1 MSTTDSRGDASGE
14 VPGSSSRPLDIP
26 PDAPSDVSLAPSGA
40 AGAEPAAAPTGGRAD
55 EPAARDGDG
64 QGPDGPSGP
73 GGPEGDAE
81 EQHPPHRRRRIS
93 AWAEMPILIGI
104 ALVLAMLVKAFL
116 VQAFYI
122 PSGSMEQTLR
132 VGDRVLVDKVSYRF
146 GDIERGD
153 IVVFNGVDSF
163 TPEVTYDEPSNPIAK
178 AVRAVGSAIG
188 IAPPDER
195 DFIKRVIGLP
205 GDRVASD
212 GQGPVTVNGV
222 PLEEEDYLFPGDDPS
237 DQPFDVTVPAD
248 RLWVL
253 GDHRNASADSRAHQ
267 GEPGGGFVPVDKV
280 IGKAFVV
287 VWPFGHWRTLGT
299 PDTFDQAEI
308 DRRATGVGAELGG

>member
-1 MSTTDSRGDASGE
+1 MSTTDSRGGAPGE
-14 VPGSSSRPLDIP
+14 VPGPPNTPDELDKP
-26 PDAPSDVSLAPSGA
+26 RSDAPPPAGGGEPPADGPGGA
-40 AGAEPAAAPTGGRAD
+40 GG
-55 EPAARDGDG
+55 PGDA
-64 QGPDGPSGP
+64 QGPDGPADP
-73 GGPEGDAE
+73 AQDPA
-81 EQHPPHRRRRIS
+81 PHRRRRLS
-93 AWAEMPILIGI
+93 AWAEMPVLIGI
-104 ALVLAMLVKAFL
+104 ALILAMLVKAFL

-122 PSGSMEQTLR
+122 PSGSMEETLR

-146 GDIERGD
+146 GDIDRGD

-163 TPEVTYDEPSNPIAK
+163 TPEVTYDEPSNPVSK

-205 GDRVASD
+205 GDRVACCDS
-212 GQGPVTVNGV
+212 QRRVTVNGV

-237 DQPFDVTVPAD
+237 DQPFDVTVPEG

-267 GEPGGGFVPVDKV
+267 GEPGGGFVPIDKV

-299 PDTFDQAEI
+299 PETFEQAEI
-308 DRRATGVGAELGG
+308 DNRATGQGADLGR

>member
-1 MSTTDSRGDASGE
+1 MDGNPPADGPGEPGDG
-14 VPGSSSRPLDIP
+14 
-26 PDAPSDVSLAPSGA
+26 
-40 AGAEPAAAPTGGRAD
+40 D
-55 EPAARDGDG
+55 EPA
-64 QGPDGPSGP
+64 PTP
-73 GGPEGDAE
+73 
-81 EQHPPHRRRRIS
+81 HHRRRLS

-122 PSGSMEQTLR
+122 PSGSMEETLR

-146 GDIERGD
+146 GDIHRGD

-163 TPEVTYDEPSNPIAK
+163 TPEVAAIDEPTNPIAK

-188 IAPPDER
+188 VAPPDER

-205 GDRVASD
+205 GDRVACCD
-212 GQGPVTVNGV
+212 AQGRVTVNGV
-222 PLEEEDYLFPGDDPS
+222 PLEEKSYIFPGDQPS
-237 DQPFDVTVPAD
+237 DQDFDVTVPKD

-253 GDHRNASADSRAHQ
+253 GDHRNASADSRFHT
-267 GEPGGGFVPVDKV
+267 GDPGGGFVPEDKV

-299 PDTFDQAEI
+299 PKTFHQDEI
-308 DRRATGVGAELGG
+308 EQRATGVGADIGN